1 MCLLQQLLEPR
12 SVARNIVRRTIRRR
26 RFGALARDSALQ
38 WMGGRTASRCSVTSA
53 PARVQL
59 VDRPTKFWGTLFCAS
74 AACKKKSLA
83 ERHHCSQGTPQG
95 VRVLSD
101 LIAQGATCAREIR
114 ASSQKNT
121 VMPTRTPCIT
131 TSPRPPLPADE
142 PLRAIPGAT
151 TTQPR
156 RC

>member
-1 MCLLQQLLEPR
+1 MCLLRQLLGPR
-12 SVARNIVRRTIRRR
+12 FVSPNIVRRTIRRR

-101 LIAQGATCAREIR
+101 LIAQGATCAREMR
-114 ASSQKNT
+114 ANSEKNT
-121 VMPTRTPCIT
+121 VNANQDA
-131 TSPRPPLPADE
+131 L
-142 PLRAIPGAT
+142 
-151 TTQPR
+151 
-156 RC
+156 